1 METEGMKK
9 LLFLFFGLYLG
20 AMGYLYV
27 TQERQIFPGF
37 AQTSDENSLSKVSLR
52 VDEGIFLDGRQKFSL
67 EKEAPL
73 LLYFGGNA
81 DDATAFALHVKEL
94 KGYEILSF
102 NYRGFGN
109 SGGKPS
115 EKALFEDALK
125 IYDTY
130 AKGRKVVLVGRS
142 LGSGVATY
150 VASKRESVGLVLITP
165 YDSIVSMGQQK
176 YPYFPIAWLLKHSFE
191 TVRYIPSIT
200 APIAIIEVENDTT
213 IPRYHL
219 EKLLAMLPKPPLH
232 VRLSNATHGDVL
244 KHPNFTHEL
253 QTLLGKIRE

>member
-1 METEGMKK
+1 MKK
-9 LLFLFFGLYLG
+9 VILSVVSLYIL
-20 AMGYLYV
+20 AMGYLYF
-27 TQERQIFPGF
+27 TQEAQIFP
-37 AQTSDENSLSKVSLR
+37 ASS
-52 VDEGIFLDGRQKFSL
+52 I
-67 EKEAPL
+67 EKEQIPAVPNSEKIALHVNESVVLQGLIRKDDQNGAGL

-81 DDATAFALHVKEL
+81 DDATHFAHYAKALR
-94 KGYEILSF
+94 GYDIVTF
-102 NYRGFGN
+102 NYRGYVD
-109 SGGKPS
+109 SSGKPS
-115 EKALFEDALK
+115 EKALFEDALR

-150 VASKRESVGLVLITP
+150 VASKRESAGLVLITP

-232 VRLSNATHGDVL
+232 VRLSNTTHGDVL

>member
-1 METEGMKK
+1 MKK
-9 LLFLFFGLYLG
+9 IILGIVSLYIL
-20 AMGYLYV
+20 AMGYLYF
-27 TQERQIFPGF
+27 TQEAQIFP
-37 AQTSDENSLSKVSLR
+37 AQSIQKEQVVQAQNQEKISLHVNADVVLQGVLRKDEKSDA
-52 VDEGIFLDGRQKFSL
+52 G
-67 EKEAPL
+67 L

-81 DDATAFALHVKEL
+81 DDATLFASYVKAL
-94 KGYEILSF
+94 RGYDIVSF
-102 NYRGFGN
+102 NYRGYVD
-109 SGGKPS
+109 SSGKPS
-115 EKALFEDALK
+115 EHTLFEDALK

-130 AKGRKVVLVGRS
+130 AKNRKVVIVGRS

-150 VASKRESVGLVLITP
+150 VASKRESDGLVLITP

-232 VRLSNATHGDVL
+232 VRLSNTTHGDVL
-244 KHPNFTHEL
+244 KHPNFTYEL
-253 QTLLGKIRE
+253 QTLLGKIYE